1 MRPLLILLA
10 LAAATFAAPLTGNKI
25 TEDGTYTVTTIP
37 GARYVFAVSGDFGS
51 GSLAI
56 NWNDGTTSTAYAN
69 SPATAAETWTFTAAA
84 KTLELVLTGSTDPD
98 LTVTATQAE
107 SGEGGTIDNE
117 SVNTAIA
124 EDRGETLAALAANY
138 VSVLDYGVVM
148 DDSTESVAIANA
160 AALQTAM
167 DAATT
172 ANSTLQIPAGTL
184 HYKGEVVINGTEAA
198 PATGRCWIEGHGP
211 SKTTLKQWDTNYH
224 GLRTRNNTSQTVYG
238 MRISNLTLE
247 GQGSETHNKFA
258 FYCARNDLS
267 DYSSDI
273 ALHNVDIT
281 AFRGGCFVANCA
293 NVAFNFVSITATRI
307 CWQFYASH
315 TVKVINC
322 RGSQGDYHPDSVVFQ
337 VDASTRGD
345 IIVIGGEFGG
355 SGTFRY
361 ANVTWGGIKTIGA
374 NLEGFESP
382 QVVVARTNGYKQ
394 ISFEGCRV
402 AHTDFYPRIPLFF
415 WGQPSVD
422 ETVTIGATTYTWKST
437 VSTTAN
443 QVKIGTDFRDS
454 MANLVAAI
462 NAGTGSGTLYGSSTT
477 ANASCTAS
485 VNDSSSPYT
494 FGHCVHITNKLGGLS
509 ATLIAVSETMAN
521 ARFIR
526 PVGIDATSG
535 NYSAG
540 ETVTIGGVTYTFRSS
555 LTSAYDVLIGAT
567 RYISQENLE
576 AAINAST
583 LGGTGPGVRYHAD
596 TVIHPDVSAFASGT
610 RIHFYSKTIGANPA
624 ISTSASYGLI
634 AATTQHC
641 SFISAEVNSTTGL
654 PVLSIDNSAITNG
667 RQIEIWGGTGA
678 VTVMPIMHGKPVSVY
693 RCESPGGSQLSTP
706 RNLVPGWR
714 NWAQSSAFTSSVD
727 DGTVAVLKEIDGA
740 ANELVTNAWIENPL
754 LRSWNNRTGAQKW
767 SSMNNDILR
776 RVLAQGN
783 LTATDNASPKDLFT
797 YSVPANTLANTTGE
811 SIELAASGT
820 TGANADNKTIV
831 VAFGGQTLATFGP
844 YAANAEDWELR
855 VRIHKNDGNRTSC
868 VLIGGTAIG
877 SRVVNR
883 TDIGSVNLGVANNLR
898 VEATSGTA
906 TAANITLHTAKVTW
920 ERAVDSL

>member
-1 MRPLLILLA
+1 MVEQFLQKHIPLPTNMKHIALALLA
-10 LAAATFAAPLTGNKI
+10 LT
-25 TEDGTYTVTTIP
+25 
-37 GARYVFAVSGDFGS
+37 
-51 GSLAI
+51 LALSAQER
-56 NWNDGTTSTAYAN
+56 TSALKDLSN
-69 SPATAAETWTFTAAA
+69 VDPATGRNRLDVYS
-84 KTLELVLTGSTDPD
+84 K
-98 LTVTATQAE
+98 AE
-107 SGEGGTIDNE
+107 SDALTPAIDNTA
-117 SVNTAIA
+117 VNTAIA
-124 EDRGETLAALAANY
+124 EDRGETLDALAANY

-148 DDSTESVAIANA
+148 NDSTESVAIANA

-167 DAATT
+167 NAATT
-172 ANSTLQIPAGTL
+172 GNKTLRIPAGTL

-211 SKTTLKQWDTNYH
+211 SKTTLKQWDTSHH
-224 GLRTRNNTSQTVYG
+224 GLRTRSNTSQTVYG

-315 TVKVINC
+315 TTKVINC

-361 ANVTWGGIKTIGA
+361 SNVTWGGIKTIGA

-382 QVVVARTNGYKQ
+382 QVVMTRTNGYKQ
-394 ISFEGCRV
+394 LSFEGCRI

-415 WGQPSVD
+415 WGQPSVG
-422 ETVTIGATTYTWKST
+422 ETVTVGATTYTWRAS

-443 QVKIGTDFRDS
+443 EVKIGTDFRDS
-454 MANLVAAI
+454 MANLAAAI

-485 VNDSSSPYT
+485 VNDSSAPYT
-494 FGHCVHITNKLGGLS
+494 FGHCVQIINKLGGLS
-509 ATLIAVSETMAN
+509 ATLIAVSETMTN

-526 PVGIDATSG
+526 PIGIDATTG
-535 NYSAG
+535 NYADG
-540 ETVTIGGVTYTFRSS
+540 NTVTIGAVTYTFRTVIS
-555 LTSAYDVLIGAT
+555 TAYDVAIGAS
-567 RYISQENLE
+567 RFVSQENLE
-576 AAINAST
+576 AAINRTT
-583 LGGTGPGVRYHAD
+583 LGGTGAGVRYHAD
-596 TVIHPDVSAFASGT
+596 TVVHPDVTAFASGT
-610 RIHFYSKTIGANPA
+610 RIHFYAKTIGANPA
-624 ISTSASYGLI
+624 ISTTSSYGLI
-634 AATTQHC
+634 PVTTQHC
-641 SFISAEVNSTTGL
+641 AFISCEINNEVGGPL
-654 PVLSIDNSAITNG
+654 RLSLDNTQITNG
-667 RQIEIWGGTGA
+667 RQIEVWGGSGS
-678 VTVMPIMHGKPVSVY
+678 VVVMPILFGKPVSVY
-693 RCESPGGSQLSTP
+693 RCESPGGAQLSTP
-706 RNLVPGWR
+706 RTLIPGWR
-714 NWAQSSAFTSSVD
+714 NWAQSTPYTSSVD
-727 DGTVAVLKEIDGA
+727 DGTVAVLKEVDGA
-740 ANELVTNAWIENPL
+740 VNELLTNAWIENPL

-783 LTATDNASPKDLFT
+783 LTATDNATPKDLFS

-811 SIELAASGT
+811 SLELVATGT
-820 TGANADNKTIV
+820 TGANAENKTIL

-877 SRVVNR
+877 TRVTNR
-883 TDIGSVNLGVANNLR
+883 IDIGSVNLGVANNLR
-898 VEATSGTA
+898 IEATSGTA
-906 TAANITLHTAKVTW
+906 TAANITLHGAKVTW